1 MTRRWWL
8 LWGLVLVVGVSACAD
23 ILHLKD
29 GQRVTGELHG
39 VTASSLQWRG
49 PGGIPMSFPLTDVAR
64 VEFSVD
70 PVVVPRVSEAEW
82 RKAMGSAQR
91 ELTSCRSARYG
102 LILGGLAFVGG
113 GYWLGLRGYEAGNL
127 VIALGVVAAGLGVI
141 APTPR
146 CPWPEERVK
155 ALVRIGLDHGWLF

>member
-8 LWGLVLVVGVSACAD
+8 WGCALLVGVSACAD
-23 ILHLKD
+23 TLHLKS
-29 GQRVTGELHG
+29 GQSVAGELCG
-39 VTASSLQWRG
+39 VTAGSVKWCAT
-49 PGGIPMSFPLTDVAR
+49 GGIQASFPLTDVVR
-64 VEFSVD
+64 VEFSTD

-113 GYWLGLRGYEAGNL
+113 GYWLGLQGYEAGNL
-127 VIALGVVAAGLGVI
+127 VIALGAVAAGLGVI
-141 APTPR
+141 APNPR
-146 CPWPEERVK
+146 CPTQEGKVRT
-155 ALVRIGLDHGWLF
+155 LVRIGLDHGWLY